1 MNSGFGRQPESQWTR
16 NLVELAVSFVIA
28 VILLRGFILEG
39 YLISTGSMAPGLL
52 GFHKRIECP
61 TCDYS
66 FAFGVSFDESVEAT
80 ELSEAAVTASYATC
94 PNCGQS
100 NIDVAGVPVNH
111 GDQLLVHKDVFDFR
125 RPRRWETVVF
135 RNPANPGEAYVKRV
149 VGLPGE
155 TVQVVKGN
163 LFIEGAI
170 ARKDFATVKDMRIEV
185 FDLAHLADSDEW
197 QMPWRVDGNWS
208 SVNGRLV
215 CRADNAADGAADHVH
230 WLQLRNWRWSGGVH
244 YSEVSLPLSDGLS
257 DWQSCLVELQ
267 RRPISWLTKLEY
279 DQANEVL
286 RLQGVMPYQMQQDLG
301 SWADSDEFRRAVYR
315 LGALSHMAPV
325 TDRYG
330 YNGSVR
336 SPEYPVADLALLA
349 EISWSDPPAVISVRV
364 PVQHEIVRL
373 ELYPLTGKAALYSAD
388 SSKPIR
394 SGTFAVNDAT
404 SDSVQLKIE
413 ASNFD
418 HRVLLA
424 VNDKLLFAELDLA
437 LTEDLTK
444 ERPRPSS
451 IDAKAAARANSLAVI
466 QQHRW
471 GLGIAGGSV
480 KLETLT
486 LYRDVY
492 YTPGRR
498 KNGVDSPYLVEQDA
512 YFVHGDNSPVSSDSR
527 GWRFPCVPHKLLL
540 GKPFIVHLP
549 SRPGKL
555 MLGGYELP
563 IRIPDFDRIRY
574 IH

>member
-52 GFHKRIECP
+52 GFHKRIKCP

-66 FAFGVSFDESVEAT
+66 FAFGISFDESADAVEQP
-80 ELSEAAVTASYATC
+80 AAVVTAGYATC

-100 NIDVAGVPVNH
+100 HINVAGVPVNH

-125 RPRRWETVVF
+125 RPRRWENVVF
-135 RNPANPGEAYVKRV
+135 RNPANPGEAYVKRI

-155 TVQVVKGN
+155 TVQVINGDV
-163 LFIEGAI
+163 FIEGVI
-170 ARKDFATVKDMRIEV
+170 ARKNLETIRDIRIEV
-185 FDLAHLADSDEW
+185 FDLAHLADADDW
-197 QMPWRVDGNWS
+197 RMPWEIDGNWS
-208 SVNGRLV
+208 AEDGRLV
-215 CRADNAADGAADHVH
+215 CNADAAPAASADRFD
-230 WLQLRNWRWSGGVH
+230 WLQLQNWRWSGGVH
-244 YSEVSLPLSDGLS
+244 YREVALPSSEGLV
-257 DWQSCLVELQ
+257 DWQTCLAELQ
-267 RRPISWLTKLEY
+267 QRPISWLTKLEY
-279 DQANEVL
+279 DQTDEVL
-286 RLQGVMPYQMQQDLG
+286 RLQGVMPYQMQQDLA
-301 SWADSDEFRRAVYR
+301 SWATSETFRKAVHR

-330 YNGSVR
+330 YNSSVP
-336 SPEYPVADLALLA
+336 SPEHPVEDLALQA
-349 EISWSDPPAVISVRV
+349 ELKWSEPPTAISVRV
-364 PVQHEIVRL
+364 PVQHEIARL
-373 ELYPLTGKAALYSAD
+373 ELHPVTGEAALYAEG
-388 SSKPIR
+388 SSKPIQ
-394 SGTFAVNDAT
+394 SGVFAVSTAAPDGV
-404 SDSVQLKIE
+404 SMKIE

-418 HRVLLA
+418 HRVLFA
-424 VNDKLLFAELDLA
+424 VNGQLLFPELDFQVA
-437 LTEDLTK
+437 DNV
-444 ERPRPSS
+444 ERDSSPS
-451 IDAKAAARANSLAVI
+451 DAKAAAKATSLALT

-471 GLGIAGGSV
+471 GLGIAAGSV
-480 KLETLT
+480 QVESLK

-498 KNGVDSPYLVEQDA
+498 TNGVDSPFLVAHDG

-527 GWRFPCVPHKLLL
+527 NWEAACVPHKLLL
-540 GKPFIVHLP
+540 GKPFVVHLP

-563 IRIPDFDRIRY
+563 IRIPDFDRMRY

>member
-28 VILLRGFILEG
+28 VILLRGFVLEG

-52 GFHKRIECP
+52 GFHKRIACP

-66 FAFGVSFDESVEAT
+66 FAFGVSFDESADAAAMPAT
-80 ELSEAAVTASYATC
+80 AVIAGYATC

-100 NIDVAGVPVNH
+100 NINVAGVPVNH

-125 RPRRWETVVF
+125 RPRRWESVVF

-155 TVQVVKGN
+155 TLQVIQGDV
-163 LFIEGAI
+163 FIEGVI
-170 ARKDFATVKDMRIEV
+170 ARKDLETVQDMRIEV

-197 QMPWRVDGNWS
+197 QMPWKIDGNWS
-208 SVNGRLV
+208 SENGRLV
-215 CRADNAADGAADHVH
+215 CAADDGVTGDHVD
-230 WLQLRNWRWSGGVH
+230 WLQLQNWRRSGGIH
-244 YSEVSLPLSDGLS
+244 YREVSLPLTDGLT
-257 DWQSCLVELQ
+257 DWQTCLAELQ

-279 DQANEVL
+279 DQVNEVL
-286 RLQGVMPYQMQQDLG
+286 RLQGVMPYQMQQDLV
-301 SWADSDEFRRAVYR
+301 SWATSEEFRQAVYR
-315 LGALSHMAPV
+315 LGALSHLAPV

-330 YNGSVR
+330 YNGAVP
-336 SPEYPVADLALLA
+336 SPEHPVEDLALLA
-349 EISWSDPPAVISVRV
+349 EFTFSEPPSVLSVRV
-364 PVQHEIVRL
+364 PVQQEVLRL
-373 ELYPLTGKAALYSAD
+373 ELKPITGEAALYSEGV
-388 SSKPIR
+388 SEPIR
-394 SGTFAVNDAT
+394 SGTFPVSDAKP
-404 SDSVQLKIE
+404 DGMRMKIE

-418 HRVLLA
+418 HRVILA
-424 VNDKLLFAELDLA
+424 VNERQLFTAVDFPSPES
-437 LTEDLTK
+437 
-444 ERPRPSS
+444 PVNGRPSG
-451 IDAKAAARANSLAVI
+451 DAHAAAEATSSVVTR
-466 QQHRW
+466 QHRW
-471 GLGIAGGSV
+471 SLGVAGGSV
-480 KLETLT
+480 QVESLKLF
-486 LYRDVY
+486 RDVY

-498 KNGVDSPYLVEQDA
+498 TNGVDAPFTVAQNA

-527 GWRFPCVPHKLLL
+527 SWPAPCVPHKLLL
-540 GKPFIVHLP
+540 GKPFVVHLP

>member
-1 MNSGFGRQPESQWTR
+1 M
-16 NLVELAVSFVIA
+16 ELAVSFVIA

-66 FAFGVSFDESVEAT
+66 FAFGVRFDESADAT
-80 ELSEAAVTASYATC
+80 DLSEAVLTAGHATC

-100 NIDVAGVPVNH
+100 HIDVTGVPVNH

-155 TVQVVKGN
+155 TVQVVNGD
-163 LFIEGAI
+163 LYVEGVI

-185 FDLAHLADSDEW
+185 FDLAHLAESDEW
-197 QMPWRVDGNWS
+197 QMPWSIDGNWTS
-208 SVNGRLV
+208 ENGRLV
-215 CRADNAADGAADHVH
+215 CNADIEAGATEDRVD
-230 WLQLRNWRWSGGVH
+230 WLHLRNWRWSGGVH
-244 YSEVSLPLSDGLS
+244 YCEVSLPLSAGLS
-257 DWQSCLVELQ
+257 DWQTCLAELQ
-267 RRPISWLTKLEY
+267 RRPITWLTKLEY

-286 RLQGVMPYQMQQDLG
+286 RLQGVMPYQMQRDLV
-301 SWADSDEFRRAVYR
+301 SWAETEEFRRAVYR

-330 YNGSVR
+330 YNCSVP
-336 SPEYPVADLALLA
+336 SPEYSVEDLALLA
-349 EISWSDPPAVISVRV
+349 RFTWSEPPAVINVRV
-364 PVQHEIVRL
+364 PVQHEVVRL
-373 ELYPLTGKAALYSAD
+373 ELHPLSGEAALYSEN
-388 SSKPIR
+388 SSEPIR
-394 SGTFAVNDAT
+394 TGTFAVNDTGA
-404 SDSVQLKIE
+404 DGVQLKIE

-424 VNDKLLFAELDLA
+424 VNDELLFAELDFA
-437 LTEDLTK
+437 LPRNLTNNQ
-444 ERPRPSS
+444 PASV
-451 IDAKAAARANSLAVI
+451 DAKAAAKAISLIVT
-466 QQHRW
+466 QQQRW
-471 GLGIAGGSV
+471 GLGAGGGSV
-480 KLETLT
+480 KLESLR

-527 GWRFPCVPHKLLL
+527 SWGAPCVPHKLLL
-540 GKPFIVHLP
+540 GKPFVVHLP

>member
-61 TCDYS
+61 TCEYS
-66 FAFGVSFDESVEAT
+66 FAFGVNFDESAEAT
-80 ELSEAAVTASYATC
+80 EFSEAAVTAGYATC

-100 NIDVAGVPVNH
+100 NIDVTGVPVNH

-155 TVQVVKGN
+155 TVQVVKGD
-163 LFIEGAI
+163 LFVEGAI
-170 ARKDFATVKDMRIEV
+170 ARKDFATVRDMRIEV
-185 FDLAHLADSDEW
+185 FNLAHLADSDGW
-197 QMPWRVDGNWS
+197 QMPWKIDGNWS
-208 SVNGRLV
+208 SENGRLI
-215 CRADNAADGAADHVH
+215 CEAANATDDTADRVH
-230 WLQLRNWRWSGGVH
+230 WLQLQNWRWSGGVH
-244 YSEVSLPLSDGLS
+244 YSEVSLPLSEGLT
-257 DWQSCLVELQ
+257 DWRSCLAELQ

-279 DQANEVL
+279 DQINEVL
-286 RLQGVMPYQMQQDLG
+286 RLQGVMPYQMQQDLS
-301 SWADSDEFRRAVYR
+301 SWADSEEFRRAVYR

-325 TDRYG
+325 TDHYG
-330 YNGSVR
+330 YNCSVP
-336 SPEYPVADLALLA
+336 SPEHPVNDLALLA
-349 EISWSDPPAVISVRV
+349 EFAWSEPPAVISVRV
-364 PVQHEIVRL
+364 PAQDEILRL
-373 ELYPLTGKAALYSAD
+373 ELHPLTGKAALYQPD
-388 SSKPIR
+388 SRKPIR
-394 SGTFAVNDAT
+394 SGAFAVNGAAPDG
-404 SDSVQLKIE
+404 VQLKIE

-424 VNDKLLFAELDLA
+424 VNDELLFGELDLV
-437 LTEDLTK
+437 LTEKLSK
-444 ERPRPSS
+444 ERPSS
-451 IDAKAAARANSLAVI
+451 IDARAAAKATSLAVI

-480 KLETLT
+480 KLQSRRLC
-486 LYRDVY
+486 RDVY
-492 YTPGRR
+492 YTPWRR
-498 KNGVDSPYLVEQDA
+498 KHGVDAPYLVAQDA

-527 GWRFPCVPHKLLL
+527 SWGTPCVPHKLLL
-540 GKPFIVHLP
+540 GKPFVVHLP

-555 MLGGYELP
+555 MLGGHELP